1 MRLRLAWLMIVC
13 LSLVAAALAQGP
25 LDSGLIADTAKAWS
39 DNFGHVVNGTFQPT
53 QNFQLGLGEF
63 SGEEMASYGA
73 GVGGSGHMLADGFDF
88 AGPSAYDLDKLMA
101 SNLNPT
107 ASSGSTYRLN
117 LGNAVPGNGAP
128 ISWEGNA
135 GADCQSSGC
144 PSSAFE
150 SAVDETPAEVFTTN
164 SPSPIPEP
172 SSILLFGAGILAV
185 AVVLRRH
192 KRP

>member
-1 MRLRLAWLMIVC
+1 MRLRLAWLTIVC
-13 LSLVAAALAQGP
+13 LSLVAVALAQGP

-39 DNFGHVVNGTFQPT
+39 NSFGHVVNDTFHPT
-53 QNFQLGLGEF
+53 QNFQLGVGEF
-63 SGEEMASYGA
+63 SGEGMASYGA
-73 GVGGSGHMLADGFDF
+73 GVGGSGGSLADGFAF
-88 AGPSAYDLDKLMA
+88 AGQSGYELDELMA
-101 SNLNPT
+101 ASLNPT

-117 LGNAVPGNGAP
+117 LGNAGPGNGAS
-128 ISWEGNA
+128 INWEGNA

-185 AVVLRRH
+185 AVVLRRR